1 MTLRFETTLSQ
12 LNTRIGPLD
21 KNAMAEAQRRW
32 DSIAHPLN
40 SLGMLERDIIRI
52 AGITGDPNVDLSKKA
67 VVAMCADNGVVA
79 EGVTQ
84 TGQEVTAIVTENMS
98 KGDTSVCCMARV
110 AGAEVIPVDIGVA
123 RPVTGENIR
132 QCCVRRGTANMT
144 KGPAMSREEAAK
156 AVMTGILLVEELKQ
170 VGFRLLA
177 TGEMGI
183 GNTTTSSAIV
193 SVLLGKDPAEVTGR
207 GAGLTSEGLERKI
220 QAIRTAIAVNQPDSA
235 DPLDVLHKVGGLDI
249 AGLAGVFLGGA
260 IHRVPVLVDG
270 FISSAAALVAA
281 AICPAAKDYMLA
293 SHASNEPAGRMVL
306 ETLGLTPF
314 LHAGMCLGEG
324 TGAVAVMPLL
334 DMGAAV
340 YREMCTFAAT
350 DIEAYEHLT

>member
-98 KGDTSVCCMARV
+98 KGDTSVCCMARI

-249 AGLAGVFLGGA
+249 AGLTGVFLGGA